1 MRKLALVAMLT
12 VAGCVTDPND
22 PKTWIKKLDDV
33 REGKDAVR
41 MLVKLKDKQAVPP
54 LIELYKKSHDP
65 EHLRAIASFADPASV
80 PVLVDALDYSEESFD
95 AASIAATALGEIGDK
110 GATDG
115 LVKAVLKPLPVKT
128 RANVVKLEAMKA
140 LAKIKDP
147 KSVDA
152 LIKVLQTPAD
162 EQDFFLNKTAAKAL
176 GQFGDAKAVPA
187 LIRGLFMI
195 GRGANIFQECRAG
208 LLAIG
213 EPSVDPL
220 VAAMQHKNADLE
232 ADAKKYQFFPG
243 IIVQK
248 TAMILGDLRK
258 VKAIPALL
266 DELKKEDE
274 GIKAGEG
281 KGVSGHREILSA
293 LGRIGD
299 PAAKATLEAV
309 AKDPK
314 APKQK
319 RLGAF
324 DGLWALGD
332 ASATSFL
339 LPIAKASFI
348 GKDNMIDPAAAEIAM
363 YAATAYSRLVG
374 ADGTPEIQK
383 VPEEIIDAHEAFT
396 VAAARVEVAKE
407 CKADTACYEKYLA
420 VDTGTLKDTAKAL
433 ATGKAEKA
441 ALALMQL
448 GKDKGLPALLK
459 HVNAPDAGARLMV
472 LFAIAR
478 IGDKSAIPA
487 LDKQIDDDEHK
498 PPLMPLVHEM
508 RAVRSLLLVR

>member
-1 MRKLALVAMLT
+1 MRKLAVVAMLSL
-12 VAGCVTDPND
+12 VGCVSDPND
-22 PKTWIKKLDDV
+22 PKTWIKKLDDI
-33 REGKDAVR
+33 RESKDAVR
-41 MLVKLKDKQAVPP
+41 TLVKLKDKQAVPP
-54 LIELYKKSHDP
+54 LIELYKKTHDP
-65 EHLRAIASFADPASV
+65 EHLKAIASFADPASV

-110 GATDG
+110 SATDG
-115 LVKAVLKPLPVKT
+115 LIKALLKPLPIKT
-128 RANVVKLEAMKA
+128 RANVVKLESMKS

-147 KSVDA
+147 KAVDA

-162 EQDFFLNKTAAKAL
+162 EQDFFLNKSAAKAL
-176 GQFGDAKAVPA
+176 GAFGDPKAVPA

-195 GRGANIFQECRAG
+195 GRGANIFQECRSG
-208 LLAIG
+208 LLNIG
-213 EPSVDPL
+213 EPAVDPL
-220 VAAMQHKNADLE
+220 VAAMQHKNLDLE
-232 ADAKKYQFFPG
+232 LDAKKYQFIPG

-248 TAMILGDLRK
+248 TAMVLGDLRK
-258 VKAIPALL
+258 VKAIVPMME
-266 DELKKEDE
+266 ELKKEDE

-299 PAAKATLEAV
+299 PAVKATLEAV

-319 RLGAF
+319 RLGSF

-332 ASATSFL
+332 ASETALL
-339 LPIAKASFI
+339 LPIAKTSFI
-348 GKDNMIDPAAAEIAM
+348 GKDNMIDGAVAEIAM

-374 ADGTPEIQK
+374 ADGVAEIQK
-383 VPEEIIDAHEAFT
+383 VPDEILDAHEAFT
-396 VAAARVEVAKE
+396 VAQARVDVAKE
-407 CKADTACYEKYLA
+407 CKADTACYEKFLA
-420 VDTGTLKDTAKAL
+420 VETGTLNGSAKSL

-441 ALALMQL
+441 ALMLMQL
-448 GKDKGLPALLK
+448 GKEKGLPALLK

-487 LDKQIDDDEHK
+487 LDKQIEDDEHK
-498 PPLMPLVHEM
+498 PPLLPLVHEM
-508 RAVRSLLLVR
+508 RAVRSLINR